1 VRALLGDASKE
12 GSDARKRRRHRLRP
26 KPKQIFIWSLAH
38 LDPSTRRWS
47 STPSSLDCPPAA
59 TTPRCRCWQVAVH
72 RSDRHGLGGG
82 APHAGRP
89 PRLWHPHNT
98 SEPEPLA
105 PPPYLNA
112 AARTGPYQ
120 ALLPCATTEQNLD
133 ARHSLDLTPTAPPP
147 CVLSA
152 PPHAAMP
159 PGTVAAAQAA
169 GPHDEAPLD
178 RERPRPHLRRRELG
192 PVSSS
197 DGGKGRG
204 GRRPALWQR
213 LGLDLLCRPSG
224 GGMGGREGTSKYL
237 KL

>member
-1 VRALLGDASKE
+1 VTPPRRGATPASAVVI
-12 GSDARKRRRHRLRP
+12 GSDLSPSRFSSGVSRTSTHPPGVGAAHHPRWIALP
-26 KPKQIFIWSLAH
+26 PPQH
-38 LDPSTRRWS
+38 LDAVVGKLQSTGATAMGSGEEPPMPADHHDCGIHTTRRS
-47 STPSSLDCPPAA
+47 QSPSHRHHTSMPRPAQA
-59 TTPRCRCWQVAVH
+59 H
-72 RSDRHGLGGG
+72 K
-82 APHAGRP
+82 
-89 PRLWHPHNT
+89 
-98 SEPEPLA
+98 
-105 PPPYLNA
+105 
-112 AARTGPYQ
+112 GPYQ

-147 CVLSA
+147 RVLSA

-224 GGMGGREGTSKYL
+224 GGTGGREGTSKYL